1 MKTPLKKRKNEKKVE
16 FRKVK
21 FVVVA
26 VAVVVFVAVA
36 VVVFVAVV
44 GATYDSLVSN
54 IRDVSKRCGF
64 KNNKTGYRPVS

>member
-1 MKTPLKKRKNEKKVE
+1 MYFSLKTPLKKRKNEKKVE

-26 VAVVVFVAVA
+26 VAVVVFVAV
-36 VVVFVAVV
+36 V

-54 IRDVSKRCGF
+54 IRNVSKRCGF
-64 KNNKTGYRPVS
+64 KNKNVIFLREINCC